1 MALCLPVCL
10 AQSLPISVF
19 QPMNP
24 LYSPPSPLLS
34 HSSYLWICRSFSLPV
49 SSGFV
54 HLSYTLCF
62 SLPCLSPS
70 LTPSPYLWVS
80 GLLPVSPAETTSGQ
94 SIILGIGGAEG
105 PPGRVERQIYG
116 DGASSCFSSCIW
128 GVGDNSDHAEEGD
141 SRKSHPRSLYPWLR
155 RWAGGAGAEGRTEA
169 ATRSRSRS
177 RAPSHTSVD
186 PIRVL
191 AQNQASS
198 PHLELQ
204 PCPPPTNSWIQRFKT
219 QGICPIHLEFSFLR
233 LKLPG
238 RQRSPFPL
246 LFLHTHTPHTIS
258 SRLEKS
264 QRKSSKIFIEAQ
276 GGQGR
281 GQSDQKSRAG
291 WGG

>member
-1 MALCLPVCL
+1 MYSAPHGPLPPYLCLSTYKS
-10 AQSLPISVF
+10 SLLSTI
-19 QPMNP
+19 
-24 LYSPPSPLLS
+24 PPSL
-34 HSSYLWICRSFSLPV
+34 SLPV
-49 SSGFV
+49 SGSV
-54 HLSYTLCF
+54 DLPLSLCLLVSSTSLTLCLCF

-116 DGASSCFSSCIW
+116 NGASSCFSSRIW

-204 PCPPPTNSWIQRFKT
+204 PCRPPPPPTLGSKD
-219 QGICPIHLEFSFLR
+219 
-233 LKLPG
+233 
-238 RQRSPFPL
+238 
-246 LFLHTHTPHTIS
+246 
-258 SRLEKS
+258 SRPRVSALS
-264 QRKSSKIFIEAQ
+264 T
-276 GGQGR
+276 
-281 GQSDQKSRAG
+281 
-291 WGG
+291 